1 MDKLVKLAQAE
12 EDPRNAQGM
21 QKKADYLRK
30 GLPRLKNQLH
40 QAAESLS
47 ASDSLS
53 DKPLISDKLGR
64 LFLEL
69 SGLRS
74 DFGEGVRGIVFVE
87 EVSLTYPLA
96 DLINNHFG
104 SAIALPASGTSS
116 MTQTVRE
123 KNIDEFR
130 KGNRTVLVATITVEE
145 GLDVPD
151 CQFVVRYSHFSSTKS
166 HVQGSGRVSNLT
178 SRST

>member
-1 MDKLVKLAQAE
+1 MQRKADKLQ
-12 EDPRNAQGM
+12 
-21 QKKADYLRK
+21 K

-40 QAAESLS
+40 RAAELLS
-47 ASDSLS
+47 AR
-53 DKPLISDKLGR
+53 G
-64 LFLEL
+64 EL
-69 SGLRS
+69 SGKPFISNKLERLFRELRELRT

-96 DLINNHFG
+96 DLINEHFG

-116 MTQTVRE
+116 MTHTVRE
-123 KNIDEFR
+123 QNIEEFR
-130 KGNRTVLVATITVEE
+130 KGNRTVLVATTTVEE

-166 HVQGSGRVSNLT
+166 HVQGSGRVSNFT
-178 SRST
+178 FT